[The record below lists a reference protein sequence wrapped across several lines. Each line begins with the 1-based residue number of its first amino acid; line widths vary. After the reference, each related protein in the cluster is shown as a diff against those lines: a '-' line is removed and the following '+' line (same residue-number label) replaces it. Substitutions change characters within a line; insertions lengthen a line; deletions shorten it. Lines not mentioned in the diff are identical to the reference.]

1 MGAVVVASAEEGV
14 LAEVE
19 DLAEVVVLG
28 QVEDSL
34 AVAVLGRAEDSPAAA
49 VAERV
54 HPSAVRRPS
63 VVRVA
68 AARHGLARV
77 RARGR
82 TSVAEISARE
92 IGRVLV
98 PERDRVPRRCQ
109 AIVRE
114 LVLGKA
120 SAQGKALGPVK
131 ELRIV
136 LERVKASPIVLER
149 VKASPIV
156 LAPARGKGSPI
167 DQELHS
173 FRRGCRDLVTVVQ
186 ARDCRIKEPIAP
198 TRSKVVAAT

>member
-1 MGAVVVASAEEGV
+1 MVVVASAEEGV

-34 AVAVLGRAEDSPAAA
+34 AVAVLGRAEDSPAAAAA

-136 LERVKASPIVLER
+136 LERVKASPIVL
-149 VKASPIV
+149 
-156 LAPARGKGSPI
+156 APARGKGSPI